1 MKNQIC
7 TILGGGGFIGRY
19 LVRNL
24 TKKNYRCFITTRKAF
39 QKGYLKTQATPGAI
53 ELIDWNPDNFFE
65 LLTKNNV
72 NVIKKLIYP
81 DHYMLSKKELLNI
94 IKDSKLKNC
103 TVVMTEKDY
112 FRIKDYNLE
121 NIYYL
126 KLGLKIDEKAKFINQ
141 ILKIYD

>member
-1 MKNQIC
+1 
-7 TILGGGGFIGRY
+7 
-19 LVRNL
+19 
-24 TKKNYRCFITTRKAF
+24 
-39 QKGYLKTQATPGAI
+39 
-53 ELIDWNPDNFFE
+53 
-65 LLTKNNV
+65 
-72 NVIKKLIYP
+72 
-81 DHYMLSKKELLNI
+81 MLSKEELLNI
-94 IKDSKLKNC
+94 IKESKLKNC

>member
-1 MKNQIC
+1 
-7 TILGGGGFIGRY
+7 
-19 LVRNL
+19 
-24 TKKNYRCFITTRKAF
+24 
-39 QKGYLKTQATPGAI
+39 
-53 ELIDWNPDNFFE
+53 
-65 LLTKNNV
+65 
-72 NVIKKLIYP
+72 
-81 DHYMLSKKELLNI
+81 MLSKEELLNI

-126 KLGLKIDEKAKFINQ
+126 KLGLKINEKAKFINQ